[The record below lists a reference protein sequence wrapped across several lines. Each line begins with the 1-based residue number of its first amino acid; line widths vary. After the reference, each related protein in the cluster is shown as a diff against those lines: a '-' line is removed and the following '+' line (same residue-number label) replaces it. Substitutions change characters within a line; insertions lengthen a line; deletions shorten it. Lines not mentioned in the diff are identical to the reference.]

1 MDREC
6 RGIMVDPDAHPAG
19 VGRQVV
25 DAVRRH
31 LAEFL
36 VDKVMHFDLIGTA
49 RGAVVTAAVLVFA
62 DQFLFLR
69 VN

>member
-1 MDREC
+1 
-6 RGIMVDPDAHPAG
+6 MVDPDAHPAG
-19 VGRQVV
+19 VRRQVI
-25 DAVRRH
+25 DAIRRH

-36 VDKVMHFDLIGTA
+36 VDKVMHFKLVGAA

-69 VN
+69 IN